1 MKLFSLISSAAVI
14 TALPITG
21 FCDSQITHLEGRI
34 SGLEKTHKVSDS
46 SIDHQANQSGY
57 NKSYQ
62 TPKPADSNQAYTG
75 AGTDTYPK
83 VVLDYARGCRN
94 QNMPYFDLEFLW
106 LRAIEDS
113 LSYAWDVDES
123 SGNDRTIKIKDQ
135 NFKFKPG
142 FRIGFGYNLP
152 YDGWDLHTAYT
163 WHYTYVHSSV
173 LGTTVQNNGSVNGT
187 IIGTLAILPLNDG
200 APVFVAYERARSHW
214 QNQFNVWDLDLGRNY
229 YVGKHLAVKPT
240 VGLKAAL
247 IRQHL
252 QAFMYNADRQEIG
265 QQQQPP
271 FVIGFD
277 NAFTRFKSRFWGVG
291 PKLGASGEWELGAGF
306 SFFGNVHASLLYGQ
320 FKTKNSIVAR
330 VVADRVEPGSDRVGN
345 NEGGHI
351 FDNYYRLRAMTYASM
366 GLEWSRCFWDW
377 FYFRMHLG
385 WEGQYWWQQMEF
397 LNFKDLSPDGD
408 LSLTGVNAGFRFDF

>member
-1 MKLFSLISSAAVI
+1 MKLFSLISSAV
-14 TALPITG
+14 ALTVLPMNG
-21 FCDSQITHLEGRI
+21 FCDSQMKNLEGRI
-34 SGLEKTHKVSDS
+34 SGLEKTHKISDTA
-46 SIDHQANQSGY
+46 IDHQANQSGY

-62 TPKPADSNQAYTG
+62 SPKPVETHKPYTG
-75 AGTDTYPK
+75 EGTETYPK
-83 VVLDYARGCRN
+83 VVLDYARGCHG

-113 LSYAWDVDES
+113 LSYAWDVNES
-123 SGNDRTIKIKDQ
+123 SGNDRTIKNKDQ

-152 YDGWDLHTAYT
+152 YDGWDLHTTYT
-163 WHYTYVHSSV
+163 WHYTKVHSSV
-173 LGTTVQNNGSVNGT
+173 EGIVTQNNGNAFGS
-187 IIGTLAILPLNDG
+187 IIGTLVILPLNEG
-200 APVFVAYERARSHW
+200 SPVFIAYERGKSHW

-240 VGLKAAL
+240 VGLKGAL

-252 QAFMYNADRQEIG
+252 QAFMYNADRQEIA
-265 QQQQPP
+265 QRLVP
-271 FVIGFD
+271 FD
-277 NAFTRFKSRFWGVG
+277 NASARFKSRFWGLG

-306 SFFGNVHASLLYGQ
+306 SLFGTIHASLLYGQ

-330 VVADRVEPGSDRVGN
+330 VSANRVDPNSGRVGI

-351 FDNYYRLRAMTYASM
+351 HDDFYRLRAMTYTSL

-397 LNFKDLSPDGD
+397 LNFKDLTPDGD
-408 LSLTGVNAGFRFDF
+408 LSLTGLNAGFRFDF